1 MLKKLVIAVLCTM
14 VAACGFQLRGAADL
28 PESIQT
34 MHIQGISMREG
45 LGLELKR
52 TLRRNGINVIDDYS
66 EGAAVLSFLRN
77 RYERRVLSV
86 GGNAKVSEYELILE
100 VTFQLT
106 DKQQNKLIDN
116 ESLEARRDYQF
127 DQEQVLG
134 RDGEERLLREEMDKQ
149 VSQAI
154 LRRLAALD

>member
-66 EGAAVLSFLRN
+66 EGAAVLSFLKN

-134 RDGEERLLREEMDKQ
+134 RDGEESLLREEMEKQ
-149 VSQAI
+149 ISQAI
-154 LRRLAALD
+154 VRRLSA

>member
-66 EGAAVLSFLRN
+66 EGAAVLSFLKN

>member
-52 TLRRNGINVIDDYS
+52 TLRRNGINVINDYS
-66 EGAAVLSFLRN
+66 EG
-77 RYERRVLSV
+77 
-86 GGNAKVSEYELILE
+86 
-100 VTFQLT
+100 
-106 DKQQNKLIDN
+106 
-116 ESLEARRDYQF
+116 
-127 DQEQVLG
+127 
-134 RDGEERLLREEMDKQ
+134 EE
-149 VSQAI
+149 
-154 LRRLAALD
+154 